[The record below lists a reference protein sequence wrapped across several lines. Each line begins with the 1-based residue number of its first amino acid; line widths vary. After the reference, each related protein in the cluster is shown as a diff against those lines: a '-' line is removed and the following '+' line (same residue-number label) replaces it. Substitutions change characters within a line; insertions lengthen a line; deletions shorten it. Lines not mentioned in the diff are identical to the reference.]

1 MIIENAAGNCSFIRG
16 IGPFSAGVRASAGY
30 TIVHARFHPSVP
42 LAKGYDLIEQE
53 LRKAN
58 RPINALCGIQ
68 LRVPKPFSRAG
79 FDEFNRPY
87 IEKLRGWGLEVQG
100 ANPVTRT
107 NVTYEVNAVSEP
119 VIAGFFYTVSSA
131 NARPTWI
138 ISGVPEIASRDGAVQ
153 IVAANDTSL
162 EGLRQKTECVLQ
174 IISRHIAELGV
185 SWSQATTV
193 NLYAIHDLHPLLTS
207 TILPAIGDASQVGVT
222 WHHAR
227 PPVSGLEIEID
238 AWSVA
243 REDIVGNQG

>member
-1 MIIENAAGNCSFIRG
+1 MIIENAAGNYSFIRG
-16 IGPFSAGVRASAGY
+16 IGPFSAGVRASAGHA
-30 TIVHARFHPSVP
+30 IVHARFHPYVP
-42 LAKGYDLIEQE
+42 LAKGYELIERE
-53 LRKAN
+53 LGKAQ

-68 LRVPKPFSRAG
+68 LRVQKPFSRAG

-107 NVTYEVNAVSEP
+107 NVAIEAYPVAEP
-119 VIAGFFYTVSSA
+119 SIASFFYTIPVA
-131 NARPTWI
+131 NARPTWV

-153 IVAANDTSL
+153 IVAANDTSP

-174 IISRHIAELGV
+174 IIGRHIAELGV
-185 SWSQATTV
+185 SWADATTV
-193 NLYAIHDLHPLLTS
+193 NLYAVHDLHPLLAS
-207 TILPAIGDASQVGVT
+207 TILPAIGAATQVGVT

-238 AWSVA
+238 VWSVV
-243 REDIVGNQG
+243 REERISD